1 MERPTTFR
9 AVPFDAEWVSHNK
22 LDLRAIY
29 RRPVRDEWT
38 GDQKL
43 DPTNGLPQ
51 WDLTGPLPLRRH
63 NDYIRKGFQYIT
75 LADMKSLHDAAPYL
89 RQKGLDPQS
98 FIMDPRMGPWND
110 QFYLSS
116 QVKVDSAQMT
126 ELRRL
131 VEKHG
136 SEAIEESRR
145 LVDPTFKLPS
155 SLRGIAPATSSAP
168 AGSPV
173 PAHQP
178 VERTPAANETNAPP
192 TGEVVGAAAPETV
205 ATVTSATAPAEP
217 STRRQRSA

>member
-43 DPTNGLPQ
+43 DEKTGLPQ

-63 NDYIRKGFQYIT
+63 NDYIRKGFQYVT

-89 RQKGLDPQS
+89 REKGLDPRS

-110 QFYLSS
+110 QFYLTS

-145 LVDPTFKLPS
+145 LVDPHFRLPS
-155 SLRGIAPATSSAP
+155 NLRGIAPGASTQQSVASTQPSVA
-168 AGSPV
+168 A

-178 VERTPAANETNAPP
+178 VVGETNAPP
-192 TGEVVGAAAPETV
+192 TGDVVGAAAPETV

-217 STRRQRSA
+217 STRRRSA